1 MIVSKLHLF
10 SKVVEFTDNPVLEYR
25 VCSFAVLE
33 VLSHKCPNDG
43 VFDNESRE
51 IDIKSICATKL
62 LGTR

>member
-10 SKVVEFTDNPVLEYR
+10 TKEVEFTDNPVLEYR

-43 VFDNESRE
+43 MFENEIRE
-51 IDIKSICATKL
+51 IDSKSISGL
-62 LGTR
+62 R